1 MKFAENSEYK
11 VVITRDAKTHLAQIL
26 RYIRQDLG
34 IMLYKIIDDMVRV
47 DGICHDLQDYE
58 NLTR

>member
-11 VVITRDAKTHLAQIL
+11 VVITRNAKTHLAQIL

-34 IMLYKIIDDMVRV
+34 NEQAARSRR
-47 DGICHDLQDYE
+47 CARNE
-58 NLTR
+58 S